1 MGLGSFL
8 INTGKRVHASISRGL
23 CSLAAGVNTVVA
35 DVACAF
41 GNKEYENERRE
52 VAEDWRRKREKWDN
66 RVKELRIKAKVERYM
81 QDAEPE
87 VVRRTKS
94 VKSYFSNRY
103 SERKASDKLRDMTVQ
118 ERVDEIKTVAQ
129 DMATVLGIKDAPKVE
144 FVQPTEKESYM
155 GMYDHSKNTLF
166 INLAYIDSKDPRAY
180 VEQVSTVV
188 HEMLHA
194 LQWQVMLSDDTQG
207 FSKELVNSWRHNAL
221 HYVTDDP
228 WLYRHQPLEAF
239 TFGIENAI
247 KEDLK

>member
-1 MGLGSFL
+1 MGWFS
-8 INTGKRVHASISRGL
+8 TTCKRVSAGIGKAWS
-23 CSLAAGVNTVVA
+23 SLAAGFNTVVA
-35 DVACAF
+35 DVAQAF
-41 GNKEYENERRE
+41 GNKEYENKRRE

-66 RVKELRIKAKVERYM
+66 RLKELRIQAKVEKYM
-81 QDAEPE
+81 QDAEHE
-87 VVRRTKS
+87 VVLRTKR

-103 SERKASDKLRDMTVQ
+103 SDRKASDKLRDMTVQ
-118 ERVDEIKTVAQ
+118 ERADEIKAVAQ
-129 DMATVLGIKDAPKVE
+129 DMVTVLGIKDAPKVE
-144 FVQPTEKESYM
+144 FVQPTEGESYM

-166 INLAYIDSKDPRAY
+166 INLAYVDSKDPRAY

-207 FSKELVNSWRHNAL
+207 FSKELINSWRYNAL
-221 HYVTDDP
+221 HYITDDP